1 MIKLR
6 KEIRRYI
13 IKRYLRGLYKEGVP
27 KTVRAIFI
35 GDYVSNKIL
44 LDGIYEGRELNALD
58 QLVFC
63 HLPRDSVALDIGAN
77 IGNHT
82 AYFARY
88 FSRVIAFEPNPMV
101 FAVLSANVVAIGG
114 GVEIIN
120 VGLSDKTGNVY
131 FQTNESNLGASRI
144 SDKPTPHKVDVSTL
158 DVFIDSLSLAHCKF
172 IKIDVEGHEYNVIS
186 GAKKLL
192 QSCHPIIAMEGFYKA
207 HPENGDRMQVLMQSL
222 GYAFFFRLTDR
233 KEGESDFS
241 YAITPKYFR
250 RGRKLRLEKVERLS
264 NEDFGL
270 LICSSINIL
279 AAGRPS

>member
-1 MIKLR
+1 MLFYDKLR

-13 IKRYLRGLYKEGVP
+13 IKRYLTGLYKERVS

-114 GVEIIN
+114 
-120 VGLSDKTGNVY
+120 
-131 FQTNESNLGASRI
+131 QW
-144 SDKPTPHKVDVSTL
+144 H
-158 DVFIDSLSLAHCKF
+158 
-172 IKIDVEGHEYNVIS
+172 
-186 GAKKLL
+186 
-192 QSCHPIIAMEGFYKA
+192 
-207 HPENGDRMQVLMQSL
+207 
-222 GYAFFFRLTDR
+222 
-233 KEGESDFS
+233 
-241 YAITPKYFR
+241 
-250 RGRKLRLEKVERLS
+250 
-264 NEDFGL
+264 
-270 LICSSINIL
+270 
-279 AAGRPS
+279 